1 MGQLML
7 MLLDIHTHM
16 LLMPHQSPLLP
27 VMLHHTTTHTVLD
40 IIMPSASVK
49 PNLIL
54 RLNLMPGTT
63 TMAMPMVILMPMDT
77 MATLFLMLVLMPVMV
92 TAFAAMPVGGK
103 DLSERIPANNYLK
116 NKNQI
121 KRFLL

>member
-1 MGQLML
+1 MPGTASMDMGWPTHTQLML

-16 LLMPHQSPLLP
+16 LLMPHQLPPLLA

-63 TMAMPMVILMPMDT
+63 TMAIPMVILMPMDT

-103 DLSERIPANNYLK
+103 YMSEKDTRL
-116 NKNQI
+116 
-121 KRFLL
+121 